1 MTTTHC
7 AELNLLW
14 ARLML
19 EELHRLGVRHLCLAP
34 GSRSTPLT
42 LAAAG
47 HPDLTRH
54 THFDERGLG
63 FAALGLAKS
72 SQSPVAIITTS
83 GTAVANLY
91 PAVVEAYQTGVPLV
105 VLSGDRPPELIAC
118 GANQAIRQPAIFAD
132 YARRLDLPAP
142 DQAMPPQALL
152 AQLDQAMLD
161 LDRPLHVNC
170 MYREPL
176 YPDGESVDFDDYL
189 APLRHWRQQDTP
201 WNHTPPLSRS
211 ALPSA
216 SECADFGRGKGLI
229 VVGSLAP
236 HQQPEQILALAR
248 RLGWPVLADAQSQLR
263 QADGVVHHL
272 DQLFHHPQAQ
282 TLLAEA
288 EHLLLIGG
296 RLLSKRL
303 MTFIAQH
310 PWKAFWHYLDRPESL
325 DPAHLAKRRFIGS
338 LTLLPALPWPQ
349 DPHAGWGDALESY
362 SDQLE
367 QRFAE
372 LHDVGALTELSTVRL
387 LSRTLSDDHQL
398 FIGNSLPIRLF
409 DMLASPKASVPAVF
423 TNRGASGI
431 DGLLATSCGVALANG
446 KPTVL
451 LVGDLSLLHDLNSLA
466 LARALTSPLVV
477 LVLNNDGGSIFNLLP
492 VPNET
497 LRQDYYRL
505 GHGFGFEGAASQFHL
520 PYRRPDSLTQ
530 LAEALSDGLSQ
541 SGASVIEVVVPPN
554 ESAQLIVDLAQ
565 QIQGD
570 D

>member
-1 MTTTHC
+1 MNTSHC

-47 HPDLTRH
+47 HDGFQRH

-63 FAALGLAKS
+63 FAALGLAKA

-91 PAVVEAYQTGVPLV
+91 PAVIEAYQTGVPLV

-118 GANQAIRQPAIFAD
+118 GANQAIIQPAIFAN
-132 YARRLDLPAP
+132 YARRLDLPTP
-142 DQAMPPQALL
+142 SLEIPPQTLL
-152 AQLDQAMLD
+152 AQLDQVMVD
-161 LDRPLHVNC
+161 LDRPLHINC

-176 YPDGESVDFDDYL
+176 YPEGQDAPFEAYL
-189 APLRHWRQQDTP
+189 APLSEWRQTAEPWAATP
-201 WNHTPPLSRS
+201 AMSRS

-216 SECADFGRGKGLI
+216 DDCCSFAQGKGII
-229 VVGSLAP
+229 VVGTLAP

-248 RLGWPVLADAQSQLR
+248 RLGWPILADAQSQLR
-263 QADGVVHHL
+263 QAEGVVHHI
-272 DQLFHHPQAQ
+272 DQLMHHPKALK
-282 TLLAEA
+282 LLGKA

-303 MTFIAQH
+303 MSFIAQH
-310 PWKAFWHYLDRPESL
+310 PWQAFWHYMGHAENL
-325 DPAHLAKRRFIGS
+325 DPAHLRKRRFVGS
-338 LTLLPALPWPQ
+338 LPMLTALPWPLL
-349 DPHAGWGDALESY
+349 PGSGWADALESY
-362 SDQLE
+362 SDEVERLVAE
-367 QRFAE
+367 Q
-372 LHDVGALTELSTVRL
+372 HDRGALTELSAVRL
-387 LSRTLSDDHQL
+387 LSRQLHADQQL
-398 FIGNSLPIRLF
+398 FVGNSLPIRLF
-409 DMLASPKASVPAVF
+409 DMLAAPGDAPAIF

-431 DGLLATSCGVALANG
+431 DGLLATSCGVAMAED

-451 LVGDLSLLHDLNSLA
+451 VVGDLSLLHDLNSLA
-466 LARALTSPLVV
+466 LARGLTSPLVV
-477 LVLNNDGGSIFNLLP
+477 VVLNNDGGSIFNMLP
-492 VPNET
+492 VPSDA
-497 LRQDYYRL
+497 LRQQYYRL

-520 PYRRPDSLTQ
+520 PYQRPDSLDALQ
-530 LAEALSDGLSQ
+530 QALSEGLQ
-541 SGASVIEVVVPPN
+541 RDGASVIEVVVPPN
-554 ESAQLIVDLAQ
+554 ESAELIVEMAR
-565 QIQGD
+565 QIRGD